1 MTSHM
6 ENKGAGCELPR
17 RRLRMTSH
25 MESKGARCKQDQ
37 FLKASFKALT
47 PGCPEMRS
55 PPGLPAHI
63 AINPLLLALGC
74 L

>member
-1 MTSHM
+1 
-6 ENKGAGCELPR
+6 
-17 RRLRMTSH
+17 MTSH

-63 AINPLLLALGC
+63 AKNPLLLALGC